1 MLIEPTL
8 QKLKALKLYGMAEAT
23 QSFIDNPH
31 STTLSFD
38 EKLGIIVD
46 HELTQRE
53 NKRQTRLLKSAK
65 LRTTQA
71 CVENINYQRARGL
84 DKSVMAALTLC
95 DWIRRHQN
103 IILLG
108 PTGIGKTY
116 LACALGQ
123 QACRLGLT
131 VRYFR
136 LTRLFETMKQIQ
148 AEGKYTRFMAE
159 LKKADLLILD
169 DWGLGQLNKNERH
182 DLLEIL
188 EDRHALKSTAI
199 TTQLPV
205 DLWHEYIG
213 DATIADAILDR
224 LLSCAHRLELK
235 GPSMR
240 DKEVELDLDRSLE
253 VKC

>member
-1 MLIEPTL
+1 V
-8 QKLKALKLYGMAEAT
+8 
-23 QSFIDNPH
+23 
-31 STTLSFD
+31 
-38 EKLGIIVD
+38 IVD

-53 NKRQTRLLKSAK
+53 NKRQTRLLKTAQ

-71 CVENINYQRARGL
+71 CVENINYEHVRGL
-84 DKSVMAALTLC
+84 NKSLMATLTLS

-103 IILLG
+103 LILLG

-136 LTRLFETMKQIQ
+136 LSRLFETMKQIH
-148 AEGKYTRFMAE
+148 AEDRYTRFMKE
-159 LKKADLLILD
+159 LQKADLIILD

-199 TTQLPV
+199 TSQLPV

-213 DATIADAILDR
+213 DLR
-224 LLSCAHRLELK
+224 LQ
-235 GPSMR
+235 MR
-240 DKEVELDLDRSLE
+240 S
-253 VKC
+253 

>member
-1 MLIEPTL
+1 MLIQPSI
-8 QKLKALKLYGMAEAT
+8 QKLKALKLFGMAEAT
-23 QSFIDNPH
+23 QSFADNPQ
-31 STTLSFD
+31 SSALSFD
-38 EKLGIIVD
+38 EKLGVIVD

-53 NKRQTRLLKSAK
+53 NKRQTRLLKTAR

-71 CVENINYQRARGL
+71 CVENINYEHARGL
-84 DKSVMAALTLC
+84 NKSLMATLTLS

-103 IILLG
+103 LILLG

-136 LTRLFETMKQIQ
+136 LSRLFETMKQIH
-148 AEGKYTRFMAE
+148 AEGRYTRFMKE
-159 LKKADLLILD
+159 LQKADLIILD

-199 TTQLPV
+199 TSQLPV

-224 LLSCAHRLELK
+224 LLSSAHTVELK
-235 GPSMR
+235 GPSLR
-240 DKEVELDLDRSLE
+240 KKEPDLD
-253 VKC
+253 